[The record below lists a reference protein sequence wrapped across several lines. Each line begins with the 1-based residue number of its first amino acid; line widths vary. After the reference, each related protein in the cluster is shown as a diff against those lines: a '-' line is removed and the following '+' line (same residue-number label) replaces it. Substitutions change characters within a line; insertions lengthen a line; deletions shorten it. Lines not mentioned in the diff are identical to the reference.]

1 MKLKLKNLFNLPPQ
15 NTSLKGD
22 YKMAQNFKRTIDR
35 LIRGFFKIGD
45 RRKAPRNET
54 GFRRRAYDP
63 V

>member
-1 MKLKLKNLFNLPPQ
+1 MSQ
-15 NTSLKGD
+15 SLK
-22 YKMAQNFKRTIDR
+22 RTFDKLFR
-35 LIRGFFKIGD
+35 NFFKIGD

>member
-1 MKLKLKNLFNLPPQ
+1 MSQNL
-15 NTSLKGD
+15 
-22 YKMAQNFKRTIDR
+22 KRTIDR